1 MALLT
6 GALAMQA
13 QTRQQLSRQAIQKL
27 GRAEAV
33 ITSLYV
39 DSVDEAK
46 LVEDAIRGMLEGL
59 DPHSS
64 YTTAKETRALNEP
77 LNGSFDGIGIQFNV
91 VDDTLLVI
99 QPVVNGPSEKVG
111 IRPGDRII
119 AVNDTAIAGVKMARE
134 EMMRRLR
141 GPRGTKVNLGVLRKG
156 IADRLA
162 FTVTRDKIPLNT
174 LDAAYMI
181 RPGIGYI
188 RLGSFGLTSHDE
200 VSAALNSLSQ
210 KGMKDLIF
218 DLQDNGGGYLMAA
231 IEIANEF
238 LERGDLIVYTKGR
251 VTPRDE
257 QKASGGGKM
266 KKGRVVVLINE
277 FSASASEIVAGA
289 LQDQDRATIVG
300 RRSFGK
306 GLVQR
311 PIPFPDGSM
320 IRLTVAHYYTP
331 SGRCIQKPYTPGELE
346 DYAMDL
352 DNRYR
357 HGEFTNEDS
366 IHLNDSLRFYTL
378 RRHRVVYGGGGI
390 MPDVFVP
397 LDTAKFTN
405 YHRLLTAK
413 SVVLNAALRYI
424 DDNRELLKASYPDF
438 PSFMRDYEVPQALV
452 DSIFREG
459 ERQDV
464 KPKDEEEVRQ
474 TLPYLR
480 VTLKAL
486 VARDLWDMSQYF
498 QVINETSEIVR
509 KAVELLDGKPSEG
522 GALALPHYVGTQGY
536 PCQRS
541 VSGIVVALP
550 IQREC
555 VSTLWG

>member
-1 MALLT
+1 MLLT
-6 GALAMQA
+6 GILATWA
-13 QTRQQLSRQAIQKL
+13 QTPQQLIGRRAIQKL
-27 GRAEAV
+27 GRAEAA

-39 DSVDEAK
+39 DSVDEAA
-46 LVEDAIRGMLEGL
+46 LVEDAIRGMLRGL

-64 YTTAKETRALNEP
+64 YSTAKETRALNEP

-111 IRPGDRII
+111 IRPGDRLIS
-119 AVNDTAIAGVKMARE
+119 VNDTAIAGVKMPRE

-141 GPRGTKVNLGVLRKG
+141 GPRGTKVRLGVVRRG
-156 IADRLA
+156 ISDRLS

-188 RLGSFGLTSHDE
+188 RLGSFGLTSHEE
-200 VSAALNSLSQ
+200 VTRALDSLRRA
-210 KGMKDLIF
+210 GMKDLIF

-238 LERGDLIVYTKGR
+238 LERGDLIVYTQGR
-251 VTPRDE
+251 TAARDE
-257 QKASGGGKM
+257 EKASGGGKM
-266 KKGRVVVLINE
+266 RKGRVVVLVNE

-289 LQDQDRATIVG
+289 LQDQDRAVIVG

-320 IRLTVAHYYTP
+320 MRLTVAHYYTP
-331 SGRCIQKPYTPGELE
+331 SGRCIQKPYTKGDPE

-357 HGEFTNEDS
+357 RGEFTNEDS
-366 IHLNDSLRFYTL
+366 IRLNDSLRYYTL

-390 MPDVFVP
+390 MPDEFVP
-397 LDTAKFTN
+397 LDTTKFTR

-424 DDNRELLKASYPDF
+424 DDNRRRLKAAYPDF
-438 PSFMRDYEVPQALV
+438 DTFSRAYEVPQALV

-459 ERQDV
+459 ERQDL
-464 KPKDEEEVRQ
+464 KPKDEEEVQQ

-486 VARDLWDMSQYF
+486 VARDLWDMSRYF
-498 QVINETSEIVR
+498 QVMNETSEIVCR
-509 KAVELLDGKPSEG
+509 A
-522 GALALPHYVGTQGY
+522 
-536 PCQRS
+536 
-541 VSGIVVALP
+541 VALL
-550 IQREC
+550 QKEE
-555 VSTLWG
+555 

>member
-1 MALLT
+1 MRRYILC
-6 GALAMQA
+6 ALALSLGMVTALA
-13 QTRQQLSRQAIQKL
+13 QTRQQLVTRQAIEKL
-27 GRAEAV
+27 GRAEAA

-39 DSVDEAK
+39 DSVDEAR
-46 LVEDAIRGMLEGL
+46 LVEDAIRGMLQGL

-99 QPVVNGPSEKVG
+99 QPVAGGPSEKVG
-111 IRPGDRII
+111 IRPGDRIVV
-119 AVNDTAIAGVKMARE
+119 VNDTAIAGVGMARE

-141 GPRGTKVNLGVLRKG
+141 GPRGTRVTLGVCRRG
-156 IADRLA
+156 IPGRLS
-162 FTVTRDKIPLNT
+162 FTVTRDKIPLHT
-174 LDAAYMI
+174 VDAAYML

-188 RLGSFGLTSHDE
+188 RLGSFGLTSHRE
-200 VSAALNSLSQ
+200 VCQALDSL
-210 KGMKDLIF
+210 KREGMKDLVF

-238 LERGDLIVYTKGR
+238 LERGDLIVYTQGR
-251 VTPRDE
+251 EMPRDE
-257 QKASGGGKM
+257 RKASGGGKM
-266 KKGRVVVLINE
+266 KRGRVVVLINE

-289 LQDQDRATIVG
+289 LQDQDRALIVG

-320 IRLTVAHYYTP
+320 MRLTVAHYFTP
-331 SGRCIQKPYTPGELE
+331 SGRCIQKPYTPGDRE

-352 DNRYR
+352 DRRYR
-357 HGEFTNEDS
+357 HGEFTHADS
-366 IHLNDSLRFYTL
+366 IHLCDSLRRFTL
-378 RRHRVVYGGGGI
+378 RRHRPVYGGGGI
-390 MPDVFVP
+390 MPDEFVP
-397 LDTAKFTN
+397 LDTTKFTK

-424 DDNRELLKASYPDF
+424 DDHREFLRASYPDF
-438 PSFMRDYEVPQALV
+438 SAFLRDYEVPPALL

-459 ERQDV
+459 ELQGV
-464 KPKDEEEVRQ
+464 KPRDEEEARQ

-480 VTLKAL
+480 LSLKAL

-498 QVINETSEIVR
+498 QVMNETSATVR
-509 KAVELLDGKPSEG
+509 RAVELLEGKPRGE
-522 GALALPHYVGTQGY
+522 
-536 PCQRS
+536 
-541 VSGIVVALP
+541 
-550 IQREC
+550 ED
-555 VSTLWG
+555 

>member
-1 MALLT
+1 MAFLT

-200 VSAALNSLSQ
+200 VSAALDSLSQ

-266 KKGRVVVLINE
+266 KKGRVVVLVNE

-331 SGRCIQKPYTPGELE
+331 SGRCIQKPYTPGDLE

-390 MPDVFVP
+390 MPDEFVP
-397 LDTAKFTN
+397 LDTTKFTK

-424 DDNRELLKASYPDF
+424 DDNRERLKASYPDF
-438 PSFMRDYEVPQALV
+438 DAFMRDYEVPQALV

-498 QVINETSEIVR
+498 QVMNETSEIVR
-509 KAVELLDGKPSEG
+509 KAVELLDGKPREG
-522 GALALPHYVGTQGY
+522 GL
-536 PCQRS
+536 
-541 VSGIVVALP
+541 
-550 IQREC
+550 
-555 VSTLWG
+555 

>member
-1 MALLT
+1 
-6 GALAMQA
+6 MQA

-39 DSVDEAK
+39 DSVDESK

-200 VSAALNSLSQ
+200 VSAALDSLSQ

-266 KKGRVVVLINE
+266 KKGRVVVLVNE

-346 DYAMDL
+346 NYAMDL

-390 MPDVFVP
+390 MPDEFVP
-397 LDTAKFTN
+397 LDTTKFTK

-438 PSFMRDYEVPQALV
+438 PSFMREYEVPQALV
-452 DSIFREG
+452 DSIFKEG

-498 QVINETSEIVR
+498 QVMNETSEIVR
-509 KAVELLDGKPSEG
+509 KAVELLDGKPCEG
-522 GALALPHYVGTQGY
+522 GFSPSPLCGDAGISLPKKCLWNRRRAPY
-536 PCQRS
+536 
-541 VSGIVVALP
+541 
-550 IQREC
+550 
-555 VSTLWG
+555 ST

>member
-1 MALLT
+1 
-6 GALAMQA
+6 
-13 QTRQQLSRQAIQKL
+13 
-27 GRAEAV
+27 
-33 ITSLYV
+33 
-39 DSVDEAK
+39 
-46 LVEDAIRGMLEGL
+46 
-59 DPHSS
+59 
-64 YTTAKETRALNEP
+64 
-77 LNGSFDGIGIQFNV
+77 
-91 VDDTLLVI
+91 
-99 QPVVNGPSEKVG
+99 
-111 IRPGDRII
+111 
-119 AVNDTAIAGVKMARE
+119 
-134 EMMRRLR
+134 
-141 GPRGTKVNLGVLRKG
+141 
-156 IADRLA
+156 
-162 FTVTRDKIPLNT
+162 
-174 LDAAYMI
+174 
-181 RPGIGYI
+181 
-188 RLGSFGLTSHDE
+188 
-200 VSAALNSLSQ
+200 
-210 KGMKDLIF
+210 
-218 DLQDNGGGYLMAA
+218 
-231 IEIANEF
+231 
-238 LERGDLIVYTKGR
+238 
-251 VTPRDE
+251 
-257 QKASGGGKM
+257 M
-266 KKGRVVVLINE
+266 KKGRVVVLVNE

-390 MPDVFVP
+390 MPDEFVP
-397 LDTAKFTN
+397 LDTTKFTK

-438 PSFMRDYEVPQALV
+438 PSFMREYEVPQPDFPSFMREYEVPQALV

-459 ERQDV
+459 ERQGV
-464 KPKDEEEVRQ
+464 KPRDEEEVRQ

-498 QVINETSEIVR
+498 QVMNETSEIVR
-509 KAVELLDGKPSEG
+509 KAVELLDGKPREG
-522 GALALPHYVGTQGY
+522 GL
-536 PCQRS
+536 
-541 VSGIVVALP
+541 
-550 IQREC
+550 
-555 VSTLWG
+555 